1 MIRPPKSII
10 TSVRSAAYLQ
20 EQEELRLKE
29 EQELAEEK
37 VEDPNSYEIA
47 APAHLVALEYRF
59 NCHGHSCQ

>member
-37 VEDPNSYEIA
+37 IEEKKKEIPKPVEPKKENVVLGKVSI
-47 APAHLVALEYRF
+47 VR
-59 NCHGHSCQ
+59 